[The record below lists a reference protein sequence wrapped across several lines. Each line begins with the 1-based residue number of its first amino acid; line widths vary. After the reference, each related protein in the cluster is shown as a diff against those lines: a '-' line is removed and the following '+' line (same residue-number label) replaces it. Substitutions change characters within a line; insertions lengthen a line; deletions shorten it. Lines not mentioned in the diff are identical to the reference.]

1 MSGQDKSH
9 KFNLQSNI
17 WIVTVVEMLVAN
29 EEQANPSIRKSRLIE
44 IIFVFI

>member
-29 EEQANPSIRKSRLIE
+29 EEQANLSIRKSRLIE